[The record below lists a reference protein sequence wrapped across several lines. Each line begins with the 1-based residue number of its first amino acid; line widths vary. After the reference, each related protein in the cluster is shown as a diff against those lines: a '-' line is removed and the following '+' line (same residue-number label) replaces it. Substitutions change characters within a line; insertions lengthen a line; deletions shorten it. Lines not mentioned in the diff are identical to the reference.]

1 MKPHSTVKNLD
12 FIDFLR
18 VASKLAVQHKKRR
31 NAIAFLFFLVAEM
44 RSVLHELLYEPSP
57 TDFGGRERNGSSGT
71 PIPTILS

>member
-1 MKPHSTVKNLD
+1 MEFAGVTPIGIT
-12 FIDFLR
+12 LR
-18 VASKLAVQHKKRR
+18 IYDVSGEHEKE
-31 NAIAFLFFLVAEM
+31 ILFALVAEM